1 MGRGPSGAR
10 AQRSRVGGGDGKPC
24 VVEREVEMGTK
35 IQVRVDGVGLG
46 RGGGR
51 QAGWKS
57 AVRVVS
63 GWMRDRVGR
72 AHGCGGWKNVG
83 GGGMGVTTAVGNGLG
98 RRGRHRLFPSDPLFH
113 RIYVRAHAKS
123 SVQDRT
129 YLRLNQPIR
138 RVVLGPHQA
147 NVGDLIALRVAPPRQ
162 SSAASPW
169 CERHG

>member
-1 MGRGPSGAR
+1 VGRGPSGAR

-24 VVEREVEMGTK
+24 VVEHEVEMGTK

-83 GGGMGVTTAVGNGLG
+83 GGGMGVTTAVGNSG
-98 RRGRHRLFPSDPLFH
+98 RPVRFSQWRVRPTTADSHTYTPPHR
-113 RIYVRAHAKS
+113 
-123 SVQDRT
+123 
-129 YLRLNQPIR
+129 
-138 RVVLGPHQA
+138 
-147 NVGDLIALRVAPPRQ
+147 
-162 SSAASPW
+162 
-169 CERHG
+169 

>member
-24 VVEREVEMGTK
+24 VVEHGVEMGTK

-83 GGGMGVTTAVGNGLG
+83 GGGMGVTTAVGNSG
-98 RRGRHRLFPSDPLFH
+98 RPVRFSQWRVRPTTADSHTYTPPHR
-113 RIYVRAHAKS
+113 
-123 SVQDRT
+123 
-129 YLRLNQPIR
+129 
-138 RVVLGPHQA
+138 
-147 NVGDLIALRVAPPRQ
+147 
-162 SSAASPW
+162 
-169 CERHG
+169 